1 MKRDLAA
8 QIKVGFEKAFS
19 IKGTAVSELFC
30 TVIPSVWVGVTGV
43 WCFDGCC
50 FRVEP
55 RMSFMKL
62 ALFLML

>member
-19 IKGTAVSELFC
+19 IRGTAVSELILC
-30 TVIPSVWVGVTGV
+30 RYMYAHTLGGCGMDVIVPS
-43 WCFDGCC
+43 GCC

-62 ALFLML
+62 A